1 MGLFDAIEIAGSGL
15 SAERVRMDVT
25 AENLANA
32 QTTKAANGQPYQRQE
47 VELAQTGTPS
57 SNFEATLSEALA
69 PAGTPG
75 TEGAGA
81 AAPAAPVE
89 ARPPAG
95 ADTVGAGLTHPPAG
109 GVQVAGIVADKTPD
123 QLVYDPGS
131 PEANAQGYVRMP
143 NVNTVTEMVDL
154 ISESRAYQSDV
165 TAMQTAKSMF
175 TDTLGV
181 LKS

>member
-25 AENLANA
+25 SENLANA

-47 VELAQTGTPS
+47 VELQQTGSPS
-57 SNFEATLSEALA
+57 SNFEATLSEALGSG
-69 PAGTPG
+69 P
-75 TEGAGA
+75 
-81 AAPAAPVE
+81 
-89 ARPPAG
+89 G
-95 ADTVGAGLTHPPAG
+95 ADVGLTHPPAG

-123 QLVYDPGS
+123 QQVYDPGN
-131 PEANAQGYVRMP
+131 PEADAQGYVKMP

-154 ISESRAYQSDV
+154 ISESRSYQSDV

-175 TDTLGV
+175 TATLGI
-181 LKS
+181 LK

>member
-25 AENLANA
+25 SENLANA

-47 VELAQTGTPS
+47 VELQQTGSPS
-57 SNFEATLSEALA
+57 SNFEATLSEAL
-69 PAGTPG
+69 GS
-75 TEGAGA
+75 GA
-81 AAPAAPVE
+81 AAGE
-89 ARPPAG
+89 
-95 ADTVGAGLTHPPAG
+95 AGLTHPPAG

-123 QLVYDPGS
+123 QLVYDPGN
-131 PEANAQGYVRMP
+131 PEANAQGYVKMP

-154 ISESRAYQSDV
+154 ISESRSYQSDV

-175 TDTLGV
+175 TATLGL
-181 LKS
+181 LK

>member
-25 AENLANA
+25 SENLANA

-47 VELAQTGTPS
+47 VLLQQTGTPS
-57 SNFEATLSEALA
+57 SNFEATLSEAV
-69 PAGTPG
+69 G
-75 TEGAGA
+75 TESARAGLAGMGGLSTPSGA
-81 AAPAAPVE
+81 P
-89 ARPPAG
+89 
-95 ADTVGAGLTHPPAG
+95 LTHPPAG

-123 QLVYDPGS
+123 QVVYDPGN
-131 PEANAQGYVRMP
+131 PEANAQGYVKLP

-154 ISESRAYQSDV
+154 ISESRSYQSDV

-175 TDTLGV
+175 TATLGI
-181 LKS
+181 LK